1 MSYSFAKSAASC
13 VAGEDLCTDGVQGG
27 QCVCSTVCGKA
38 ATTAVDAYAC
48 LVEDLGAMRETN
60 ISLCVENLGQSLPAS
75 STTCCEA
82 TKECESFADC
92 QGDMSCR
99 REVVMQAFDVC
110 RNETYRAMMNASRA
124 ECLAAELGWTTAQV
138 IGAIVAV
145 VAGAF
150 LFLVLVCC
158 IFCKIEH
165 QFCHPEHWLWNHSC
179 GKAIHAFCECFHPA
193 VGWDG
198 KQDGDDAKTGDVEGG
213 NAKPAAKQ
221 SAEHT
226 KEEEPT
232 ASAAAEVRHPALLHA
247 AFATNNACASWAQ
260 SKPRVRARVVKQ
272 PRPEASC
279 PASLI

>member
-1 MSYSFAKSAASC
+1 MSYSFVKTAASC
-13 VAGEDLCTDGVQGG
+13 TGTDLCTESVTGEG
-27 QCVCSTVCGKA
+27 QCLCSAVCGKA
-38 ATTAVDAYAC
+38 ATTAVDAYSC
-48 LVEDLGAMRETN
+48 LMDDGVMREADV
-60 ISLCVENLGQSLPAS
+60 SVCVENLGQSLPAS

-92 QGDMSCR
+92 EGDMSCR

-145 VAGAF
+145 VAGTF
-150 LFLVLVCC
+150 LVLVLVCC

-179 GKAIHAFCECFHPA
+179 GKAIHAFCECFHPGA
-193 VGWDG
+193 GWG
-198 KQDGDDAKTGDVEGG
+198 GEQDGDDAKTGDVEGG
-213 NAKPAAKQ
+213 DAKPAAEQ

-232 ASAAAEVRHPALLHA
+232 ASAAAEVSHPALLQLIVSL
-247 AFATNNACASWAQ
+247 TVPYDNGRCRQ
-260 SKPRVRARVVKQ
+260 EAREARLAEMKSEA
-272 PRPEASC
+272 RP
-279 PASLI
+279 